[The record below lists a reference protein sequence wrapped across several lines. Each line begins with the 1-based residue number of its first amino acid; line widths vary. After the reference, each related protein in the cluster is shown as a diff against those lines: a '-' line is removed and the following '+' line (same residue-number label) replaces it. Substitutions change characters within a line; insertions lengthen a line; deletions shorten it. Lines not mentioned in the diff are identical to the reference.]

1 MHKGLRRL
9 GGHDHF
15 FFFRLYTSFF
25 LKELCMRLILNFNV
39 KINERNVFNLI
50 MVNSRTNN
58 L

>member
-1 MHKGLRRL
+1 MHKDLRGLR
-9 GGHDHF
+9 GQDHF
-15 FFFRLYTSFF
+15 FFFLDFIH
-25 LKELCMRLILNFNV
+25 LKKKELCMKLILNFNV